1 MLAYIYAIN
10 INIKEIGG
18 FIMKKRWFLTAAV
31 LFAFLAN
38 SFVFSY
44 ATVRGDLNYDGGVDS
59 LDFGL
64 YRMYLLGGHQISDN
78 TISDLNADGSSNSLD
93 FGLLRKYL
101 LGMITTFPADEA
113 PIVTPTPSNDP
124 EEAWKNNTGTINL
137 GNTITYTGTGI
148 SVSGSTVRITSGGDH
163 EVTGTLS
170 NGMIY
175 VNTKE
180 RVKLRLNGV
189 NITNS
194 TGPAIYFEDVD
205 KGFITLVEGTT
216 NTLSD
221 GWSYQNTELKATLF
235 SNDDLEIK
243 GKGTLNITANYNHAI
258 CSDDDIIIENGTI
271 NVLSAANDG
280 IHTNGSIKVKGGTLN
295 ITATKDALQTE
306 DEDMLIQD
314 GKLTLSAGS
323 QAFKSDTGVVINGG
337 TITVT
342 KSKEG
347 VEAPNITIN
356 GGTIN
361 ISSTDDC
368 LNATNGTGGMFND
381 DGSQLIISGGNIYLE
396 ASTGDALDSNGK
408 LTIEG
413 GTVVVHGPQSQPEVA
428 IDSNGTFTV
437 TGGTLIATG
446 PSGLMAQY
454 PTGASSQYSIAAM
467 FSSSQPA
474 NSPVCVKDSTG
485 KELIITRPKRNYIYV
500 VFSSPELKQGSTY
513 TIYSGGNVSGGTEA
527 NGLITGGTYNGGTA
541 LATITVN
548 TSPTTTSNWNGGGGF
563 PGGGFPGGGFPGWGW

>member
-1 MLAYIYAIN
+1 MIAYIYAIN
-10 INIKEIGG
+10 INIKKIGG
-18 FIMKKRWFLTAAV
+18 FIMKKGWFLTAAV
-31 LFAFLAN
+31 LLTFLAN
-38 SFVFSY
+38 SFVFSH
-44 ATVRGDLNYDGGVDS
+44 AAARGDLNGDGSIDS

-64 YRMYLLGGHQISDN
+64 YRMYLLGGYQMGDY
-78 TISDLNADGSSNSLD
+78 TVGDLNGDGSSNSLD
-93 FGLLRKYL
+93 FGVLRQYL
-101 LGMITTFPADEA
+101 LGMITTFPANGV
-113 PIVTPTPSNDP
+113 PTVTPTPTSGNGSG
-124 EEAWKNNTGTINL
+124 EAWENNTGTINL
-137 GNTITYTGTGI
+137 GNTITYTGAGI
-148 SVSGSTVRITSGGDH
+148 SVSGSTVNITAGGDH
-163 EVTGTLS
+163 TVTGTLS

-180 RVKLRLNGV
+180 RVKLRLSGAS
-189 NITNS
+189 ITNS
-194 TGPAIYFEDVD
+194 AGPAIYFEDVD

-216 NTLSD
+216 NTLAD
-221 GWSYQNTELKATLF
+221 GRSYSNTELKATLF

-243 GKGTLNITANYNHAI
+243 GKGTLNITGNYNHAI
-258 CSDDDIIIENGTI
+258 CGDDDVIIENGII
-271 NVLSAANDG
+271 NVLSAVNDG
-280 IHTNGSIKVKGGTLN
+280 IHSNGAIKVKGGTLN

-306 DEDMLIQD
+306 EEEMLIED

-337 TITVT
+337 TVNVT
-342 KSKEG
+342 KSEEG

-361 ISSTDDC
+361 INSTDDC
-368 LNATNGTGGMFND
+368 LNATNGTGSFQD
-381 DGSQLIISGGNIYLE
+381 DGSQLIITGGNIYLN
-396 ASTGDALDSNGK
+396 ATTGDTLDSNGK
-408 LTIEG
+408 LTIKG

-446 PSGLMAQY
+446 PSAMMAQY

-467 FSSSQPA
+467 FSSSQAA
-474 NSPVCVKDSTG
+474 NSAVCVKDSTG
-485 KELIITRPKRNYIYV
+485 KALIITRPKRNFIYV

-548 TSPTTTSNWNGGGGF
+548 TSPTTTSNWSG
-563 PGGGFPGGGFPGWGW
+563 GGGFPGGGFPGWGW